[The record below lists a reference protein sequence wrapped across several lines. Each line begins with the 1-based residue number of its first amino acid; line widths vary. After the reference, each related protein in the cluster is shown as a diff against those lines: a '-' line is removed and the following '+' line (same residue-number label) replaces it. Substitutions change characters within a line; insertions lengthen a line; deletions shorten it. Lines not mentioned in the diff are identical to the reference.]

1 MNKHAAKLL
10 FNALSPLV
18 PPKLKLR
25 EGGDGDDNGGG
36 AEKKFACPQ
45 QENNYDCGMMVLAI
59 AEILCER
66 VNTKTIV
73 DFNIDSKEVG
83 ARELDIKRRAIH
95 TLISKKALEK
105 QKAT

>member
-18 PPKLKLR
+18 PPKLKLI
-25 EGGDGDDNGGG
+25 EGGDGDDNGS
-36 AEKKFACPQ
+36 ERKFSCPQ

-95 TLISKKALEK
+95 TLISKKAVEK